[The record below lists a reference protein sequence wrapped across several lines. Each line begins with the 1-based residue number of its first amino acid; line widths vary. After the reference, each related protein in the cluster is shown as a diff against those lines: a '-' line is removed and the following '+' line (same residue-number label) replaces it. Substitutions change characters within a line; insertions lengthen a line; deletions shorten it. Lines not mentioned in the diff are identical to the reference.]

1 MPHDVSVLQLLL
13 IFLRYGSSER
23 PNLET
28 VTAGLAKFVFF
39 TIVFLGRW
47 WRIVVLLVRLHSE
60 HASQNFAFES
70 IASVW
75 AQKKVYDV
83 VESIN

>member
-1 MPHDVSVLQLLL
+1 MPHYVRVLQLLL
-13 IFLRYGSSER
+13 IFLCYGSSER

-28 VTAGLAKFVFF
+28 VATNETGFVFL

-60 HASQNFAFES
+60 QASQNFAFES
-70 IASVW
+70 IARVW
-75 AQKKVYDV
+75 AQKEVYDV
-83 VESIN
+83 V

>member
-1 MPHDVSVLQLLL
+1 MPHNVSVLQLLL

-28 VTAGLAKFVFF
+28 VTTGLTEYVSF
-39 TIVFLGRW
+39 TVVLLGRW
-47 WRIVVLLVRLHSE
+47 RRIVVLLVRLHSE